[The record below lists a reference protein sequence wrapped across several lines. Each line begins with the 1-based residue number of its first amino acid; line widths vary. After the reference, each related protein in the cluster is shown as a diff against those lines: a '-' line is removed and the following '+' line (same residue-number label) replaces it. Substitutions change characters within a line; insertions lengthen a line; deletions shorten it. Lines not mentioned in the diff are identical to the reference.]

1 MICGHCGCGGEADTT
16 VLNLETG
23 KETAMRHGHPDH
35 SAGAIKIGYLAPLSG
50 SQEVI
55 GKAQLVG
62 AQIAVDQINKDGGV
76 EDLVEDIRSLRA
88 HDRMSLLPTE
98 QNVWFLR
105 ECTERCVVIDSGR
118 IVFSGTRD
126 EFDCLRS
133 SAGPSNSGRRSRQM
147 SITSMSQFGR
157 ASWKRLTNASAP
169 AEDAASFRGEH
180 LRWKSF
186 ATGSAL
192 YRLCVTREPGS
203 RRRRW

>member
-1 MICGHCGCGGEADTT
+1 LTEVIGELRLRAARDMYAEGVEAGDGVESLRLRMEHGVIDGRAGRDTVIDLSAADDAAADGAAITAHLGDGD
-16 VLNLETG
+16 VASLEL
-23 KETAMRHGHPDH
+23 
-35 SAGAIKIGYLAPLSG
+35 SLLAPLP
-50 SQEVI
+50 
-55 GKAQLVG
+55 
-62 AQIAVDQINKDGGV
+62 
-76 EDLVEDIRSLRA
+76 
-88 HDRMSLLPTE
+88 H
-98 QNVWFLR
+98 
-105 ECTERCVVIDSGR
+105 VVIDSGR

-147 SITSMSQFGR
+147 SIASMSQFGR